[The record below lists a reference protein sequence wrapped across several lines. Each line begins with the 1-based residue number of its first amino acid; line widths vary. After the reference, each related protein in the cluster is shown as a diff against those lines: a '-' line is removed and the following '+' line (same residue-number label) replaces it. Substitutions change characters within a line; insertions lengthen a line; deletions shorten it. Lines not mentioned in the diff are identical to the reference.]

1 MSIQVTPIPRL
12 TVLTVPAFTLG
23 TANAAGSADTAIA
36 SDSTLLVFDT
46 TLPDAITYGQS
57 GAAGTSAT
65 AARRSHAHAMA
76 AVGNAVKGYARLN
89 GAGAL
94 HPDSYN
100 VDTVTATGT
109 GDATIVWDVD
119 FSTTNYTLTGILS
132 EDADGDWGTSASG
145 FALGSVVVRQKDV
158 TTLTNIANTHAAF
171 GTQ

>member
-1 MSIQVTPIPRL
+1 
-12 TVLTVPAFTLG
+12 
-23 TANAAGSADTAIA
+23 
-36 SDSTLLVFDT
+36 
-46 TLPDAITYGQS
+46 
-57 GAAGTSAT
+57 
-65 AARRSHAHAMA
+65 MA
-76 AVGNAVKGYARLN
+76 AAGNAVKGYARLN
-89 GAGAL
+89 GSGVL

-100 VDTVTATGT
+100 IESVTATGT

-119 FSTTNYTLTGILS
+119 FSTTNYTLTGTLS